1 MVIVVLDIRHLHAFF
16 ADHKNNS
23 LLNLIPLSVSDSDFA
38 GIFSIFLKIFLRDV
52 NIVEDLLPLLWAL
65 IIDDGRVLHSIN
77 T

>member
-1 MVIVVLDIRHLHAFF
+1 MVIVVLDIRHLHTFF